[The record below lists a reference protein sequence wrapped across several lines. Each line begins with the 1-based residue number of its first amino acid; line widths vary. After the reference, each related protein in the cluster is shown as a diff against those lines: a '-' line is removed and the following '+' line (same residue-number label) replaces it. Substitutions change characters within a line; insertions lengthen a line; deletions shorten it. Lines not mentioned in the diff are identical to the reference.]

1 MEVSILM
8 RKKIIALQLLGG
20 LALYT
25 VTYIV
30 FISRIPG
37 STFFKPVFPKDADVF
52 MFIEAVVL
60 VLGGM
65 WVLLGTINSLVQQAK
80 QQQWAWFVF
89 TMLFGPPIILLWLLF
104 AKPKKQEVKG

>member
-1 MEVSILM
+1 M

-30 FISRIPG
+30 FFSRIPG
-37 STFFKPVFPKDADVF
+37 STFLKPVLPKEETADVF
-52 MFIEAVVL
+52 VVIEVLVL

-65 WVLLGTINSLVQQAK
+65 WVLLGAINSLVQQAK

-89 TMLFGPPIILLWLLF
+89 TLLFGPPIILLWLLF

>member
-1 MEVSILM
+1 MH
-8 RKKIIALQLLGG
+8 KKIIALQLLGG

-37 STFFKPVFPKDADVF
+37 STFLRPVFPKDADVF
-52 MFIEAVVL
+52 MFIEAL
-60 VLGGM
+60 VLLLGGIF
-65 WVLLGTINSLVQQAK
+65 VLLGTINSLVQQAK
-80 QQQWAWFVF
+80 HRQWAWFVF
-89 TMLFGPPIILLWLLF
+89 TILFGPPCTLLWLLM